1 MKHPVLLHLR
11 EHTWLWVAAFAALGV
26 VMLLLRLATPGA
38 FAFMV
43 VGVLIMLK
51 SQGTDILAI
60 IAEDPVA
67 AEDDAEASD
76 AEGMAGRITE
86 PVR

>member
-1 MKHPVLLHLR
+1 
-11 EHTWLWVAAFAALGV
+11 
-26 VMLLLRLATPGA
+26 
-38 FAFMV
+38 MV

-67 AEDDAEASD
+67 AEGDAEASD
-76 AEGMAGRITE
+76 AEGMAGRIRE